1 MKGKQTTNSLGLLTI
16 LCMVNTA
23 GVGIWGCGALKDQKM
38 LSCLADL
45 RFLSFYSEDALQM

>member
-16 LCMVNTA
+16 SCMVNTA
-23 GVGIWGCGALKDQKM
+23 GVGMWGCGALTDQKT

-45 RFLSFYSEDALQM
+45 RFSSLYSQDALQM